1 MQSFPAPAKINL
13 HLHVGGMLPDG
24 RHALDT
30 SFAFVDIAD
39 HLHMATASSI
49 EVSCSRP
56 HLSGPANLVHRVL
69 AALAA
74 DYGIATG
81 MRVHIDKNLPEQG
94 GLGGGS
100 SDAATALWVAN
111 HLWGLNLPTDELI
124 RFAAPLGADI
134 PCFLFG
140 EASLARGIGEELAPY
155 PEPLPDATV
164 VLAHPGEGLSTAEV
178 FRRFDA
184 LHNPQVTDTIAARSE
199 RAIAIGG
206 NAIGENDLEPVA
218 IGMSPALSR
227 LLAAMRQAA
236 SPAWMS
242 GSGSTC
248 VALVDDVETGRGLA
262 DSLRRRGLATWT
274 HVGRVQRFHP
284 LRDEVWGVAKR

>member
-1 MQSFPAPAKINL
+1 MQAFPAPAKINL
-13 HLHVGGMLPDG
+13 HLRIGGILPDG

-30 SFAFVDIAD
+30 SFAYVDIAD
-39 HLHMATASSI
+39 TLDIETATSI

-69 AALAA
+69 TALATDRNVA
-74 DYGIATG
+74 MGLK
-81 MRVHIDKNLPEQG
+81 VHIDKHLPEQG

-111 HLWGLNLPTDELI
+111 RLWGLDLPVDALI
-124 RFAAPLGADI
+124 HFSAPLGADI

-140 EASLARGIGEELAPY
+140 EASLAQGVGEHLSPY
-155 PEPLPDATV
+155 PSPLPETAI

-184 LHNPQVTDTIAARSE
+184 LHKPPRADTIAARSGQ
-199 RAIAIGG
+199 AVVIGE
-206 NAIGENDLEPVA
+206 NAIGENDLEAVA
-218 IGMSPALSR
+218 CSMSSRLSR
-227 LLAAMRQAA
+227 LLAAMREAA
-236 SPAWMS
+236 PTAWMS

-248 VALVDDVETGRGLA
+248 VALAGDAEEGRGLA
-262 DSLRRRGLATWT
+262 DSLMHRGLAAWT
-274 HVGRVQRFHP
+274 HVGRMQRFHP
-284 LRDEVWGVAKR
+284 LRDVDWGVAKR

>member
-1 MQSFPAPAKINL
+1 MQAFPAPAKINL
-13 HLHVGGMLPDG
+13 HLHVGGILPDG

-39 HLHMATASSI
+39 TLAIAPAPSV

-69 AALAA
+69 TALAA
-74 DYGIATG
+74 EHGVTQG
-81 MRVHIDKNLPEQG
+81 LKVHIDKHLPEQG

-111 HLWGLNLPTDELI
+111 RLWGLGMPVDALI
-124 RFAAPLGADI
+124 RFAVPMGADI

-140 EASLARGIGEELAPY
+140 EASLAHGVGEHLSPY
-155 PEPLPDATV
+155 PSPLPQTPV

-184 LHNPQVTDTIAARSE
+184 LHNPPMADTIATRSG
-199 RAIAIGG
+199 RAIAVGD
-206 NAIGENDLEPVA
+206 NDLEAVA
-218 IGMSPALSR
+218 CDMSPGLSR
-227 LLAAMRQAA
+227 LLAAMRGQASA
-236 SPAWMS
+236 AWMS

-248 VALVDDVETGRGLA
+248 VALVDDAEAGRALA
-262 DSLRRRGLATWT
+262 AALRDRGLATWT
-274 HVGRVQRFHP
+274 HVGRIERYHP
-284 LRDEVWGVAKR
+284 LRDVHWGVAKR

>member
-13 HLHVGGMLPDG
+13 HLRVGGILPDG

-39 HLHMATASSI
+39 RLDIEPATAI
-49 EVSCSRP
+49 EVSCNRP

-69 AALAA
+69 EALAA
-74 DYGIATG
+74 DHGVAMG
-81 MRVHIDKNLPEQG
+81 LKVHIDKQLPEQG

-111 HLWGLNLPTDELI
+111 RLWGLDLGSDELI
-124 RFAAPLGADI
+124 RFAVPLGADI

-140 EASLARGIGEELAPY
+140 EASLARGVGEQLTPY
-155 PEPLPDATV
+155 PSPLPDTPI

-184 LHNPQVTDTIAARSE
+184 LHKPPRTDTIAARSE
-199 RAIAIGG
+199 QAAIGG
-206 NAIGENDLEPVA
+206 IAIGENDLETVA
-218 IGMSPALSR
+218 CDMSPVLSR
-227 LLAAMRQAA
+227 MLAAMREHA
-236 SPAWMS
+236 SAAWMS

-248 VALVDDVETGRGLA
+248 VALVGDAGQARDLAGELAKHGLA
-262 DSLRRRGLATWT
+262 VWT
-274 HVGRVQRFHP
+274 HVGRMRRFHP
-284 LRDEVWGVAKR
+284 LRDEDWGVAKR